1 MDASNS
7 SEQSAI
13 VPPATPA
20 RDWKTRLRLPLMLI
34 GPVLVAVAA
43 AWFYLAGGRFE
54 STDDAYVQRAR
65 VAISADVAGR
75 VVELGVRDNQAVH
88 RGDLLY
94 RLDDAPYRIAVDEA
108 VAQLAAA
115 RLRIESLK
123 ASYGQRRSEL
133 ASAQDTVAFQRR
145 ELERQQRL
153 LGSGIASQLQ
163 VDRNAHALDEALTQ
177 VAGVQQQIAAVVADL
192 GGNPNIA
199 PERHPMVQEAQARLD
214 RARLNLSYTV
224 VKAPSDGV
232 VTRVEQLQVGSY
244 VNAAA
249 PVFAL
254 VSTSDI
260 WVEANFKEDQLTH
273 MRGGQGASVQIDSY
287 PGKTFTGRVASESPG
302 TGSAFSV
309 LPPENATGNW
319 VKVGQRVPVR
329 IEIEQTGPALPL
341 DAGLSAT
348 VSVDTRYQR
357 RLFGFAMGDVD
368 GDGGAGNATA
378 SSQ

>member
-1 MDASNS
+1 
-7 SEQSAI
+7 
-13 VPPATPA
+13 
-20 RDWKTRLRLPLMLI
+20 
-34 GPVLVAVAA
+34 
-43 AWFYLAGGRFE
+43 
-54 STDDAYVQRAR
+54 
-65 VAISADVAGR
+65 
-75 VVELGVRDNQAVH
+75 VH

-94 RLDDAPYRIAVDEA
+94 RLDDAPYRISVEEA

-115 RLRIESLK
+115 RLQIESLK
-123 ASYGQRRSEL
+123 ANYRQRRSEL

-177 VAGVQQQIAAVVADL
+177 LAGAQQQIAAVVASL
-192 GGNPNIA
+192 GGDANIA
-199 PERHPMVQEAQARLD
+199 PERHPMVQQAQARLD

-232 VTRVEQLQVGSY
+232 VTRVEELQVGSY

-254 VSTSDI
+254 VSTSDV
-260 WVEANFKEDQLTH
+260 WVEANFKEVQLDH
-273 MRGGQGASVQIDSY
+273 MRSGQEASVQVDSY
-287 PGKTFTGRVASESPG
+287 PGRTFTGRVVSESPG

-329 IEIEQTGPALPL
+329 IEIGPTDAAFPL
-341 DAGLSAT
+341 NAGLSAT
-348 VSVDTRYQR
+348 ASVDTRYR
-357 RLFGFAMGDVD
+357 RRVFGFAIA
-368 GDGGAGNATA
+368 GAGADNATA
-378 SSQ
+378 SSR